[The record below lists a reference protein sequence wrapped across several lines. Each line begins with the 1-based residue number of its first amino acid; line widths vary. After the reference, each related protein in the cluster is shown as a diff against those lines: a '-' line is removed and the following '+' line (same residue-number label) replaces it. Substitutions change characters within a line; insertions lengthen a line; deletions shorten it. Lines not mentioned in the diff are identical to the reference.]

1 MKLLSGK
8 KYWGSSGDSLLQ
20 AYNYKECR
28 IIKHR
33 IKGILLSF
41 HNFVQGQNFFKASS

>member
-8 KYWGSSGDSLLQ
+8 KYWGSREDPLLE
-20 AYNYKECR
+20 AYDYKECR
-28 IIKHR
+28 IIRRR